1 LSNIAKYNTIQK
13 AIREMT
19 PGPPNTTR
27 RIKEFLGWTNYFRSM
42 VPNFSTKAELTKKTS
57 DWSGGRLPP
66 KAYEAFKEIQE
77 KLV

>member
-1 LSNIAKYNTIQK
+1 
-13 AIREMT
+13 
-19 PGPPNTTR
+19 
-27 RIKEFLGWTNYFRSM
+27 M